1 MEYRL
6 VHDVQ
11 RDDCHFQTDPTFHDN
26 QRSSTSC
33 NRCGKKSM
41 SSVFFVGFAAG
52 VLVTFVI
59 CFAMEMIIPH
69 KAPQCPDVTSIVQK
83 NVDIDNQVV
92 QFTTETLTSTDTQVA
107 TTEISEVFS
116 TTEILTSTDTE
127 EATTEIS
134 EVFSTTEPHLG
145 KYVYYVLHIFDVI
158 LELYGY
164 ACYMSYFPLRRT

>member
-11 RDDCHFQTDPTFHDN
+11 RDDCHFQTDPTFHHN
-26 QRSSTSC
+26 QQSNTSC
-33 NRCGKKSM
+33 NRCEKKLLSF
-41 SSVFFVGFAAG
+41 VFFFGFAAG
-52 VLVTFVI
+52 VFVTFVI
-59 CFAMEMIIPH
+59 CFAMEMLIPH
-69 KAPQCPDVTSIVQK
+69 KAPQCPDVTCIVQK
-83 NVDIDNQVV
+83 HFDIDKQMA

-116 TTEILTSTDTE
+116 MTETLTITDTE

-164 ACYMSYFPLRRT
+164 PRFIGVISL